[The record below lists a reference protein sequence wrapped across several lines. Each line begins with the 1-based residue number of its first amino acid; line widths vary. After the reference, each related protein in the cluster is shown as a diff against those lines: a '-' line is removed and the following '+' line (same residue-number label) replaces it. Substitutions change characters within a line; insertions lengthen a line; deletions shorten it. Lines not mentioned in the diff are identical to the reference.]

1 LSTIL
6 KALRRLEEERA
17 ARADRALRE
26 EVVAA
31 SPPPAPRGT
40 RALPIGAAAL
50 ALAAAVLGIGLAV
63 RPWLAGRT
71 TPPSVS
77 SPPPSPVLA
86 SPPRTAPVAAPEP
99 APVIIAI
106 APDPAPVAAL
116 APTPQAEPPIFAA
129 ASEPQA
135 ALPVVAAASEPE
147 GVPLS
152 ALPDAVSPPHG
163 EARGEDAAPLP
174 AVEPLPAAEPLPIAA
189 PIAPAPAAARPR
201 PEPAARPAPKPAA
214 VAHPARGSGV
224 VVASTVWHPTAE
236 RRVAVV
242 RRSGSSGEQEVHEGE
257 VVAGLEVLRIEP
269 SGVVFLRDGHE
280 FRQPVGDGR

>member
-1 LSTIL
+1 MSTIL
-6 KALRRLEEERA
+6 KALRRLEEEKA

-31 SPPPAPRGT
+31 APPPAPRGT
-40 RALPIGAAAL
+40 RALPIGAAVL

-71 TPPSVS
+71 TLPSVS
-77 SPPPSPVLA
+77 SPPPSPVRA
-86 SPPRTAPVAAPEP
+86 SPPRAAPVAAPEP

-116 APTPQAEPPIFAA
+116 APTPQAAPPTFPV

-152 ALPDAVSPPHG
+152 ALPDAVSPPRG
-163 EARGEDAAPLP
+163 ETRGEDAAPLP
-174 AVEPLPAAEPLPIAA
+174 VAEPLPIAA

-201 PEPAARPAPKPAA
+201 PEPAARPAPKPPA

-242 RRSGSSGEQEVHEGE
+242 RRSGSAGEQEVHEGE
-257 VVAGLEVLRIEP
+257 IVAGLEVLRIEP